1 MCVCICVEL
10 SSLEPMKSSNF
21 QTKWITVLPPIPTKS
36 LTAADVD
43 DLTRTTRDAMLDA
56 LVSVTESPV
65 GQKATQP
72 LVSSKEET
80 RAMKATL
87 KN

>member
-1 MCVCICVEL
+1 MYTQIHEL
-10 SSLEPMKSSNF
+10 LLIFFPSQNS
-21 QTKWITVLPPIPTKS
+21 VLPPIPTKS

-43 DLTRTTRDAMLDA
+43 DLTRTTRDAMLNA
-56 LVSVTESPV
+56 LISVTESPM

-72 LVSSKEET
+72 FVSSKDENQ
-80 RAMKATL
+80 ALKATAVAAL